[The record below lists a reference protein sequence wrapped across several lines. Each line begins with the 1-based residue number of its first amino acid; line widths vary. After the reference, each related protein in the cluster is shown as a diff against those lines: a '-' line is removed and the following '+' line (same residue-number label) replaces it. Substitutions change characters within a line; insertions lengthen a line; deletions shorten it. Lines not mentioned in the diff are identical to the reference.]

1 MNTPRSDGPESTI
14 DIFVLSVNETEVPLL
29 TEHLEEKG
37 YTVTLFIEGKTLLEA
52 LRVGKPD
59 LLIGD
64 ITTPDKETLEICR
77 QVKADDNLWDIP
89 VLVLTRVSRLSDLF
103 DVLDCNADN
112 FLPFPFDLPSGL
124 SVIESMLGT
133 PVERQMP
140 DKITTQFRIRHD
152 DHTYTVAAD
161 RRKLL
166 ELLLSSFEIAVNTSS
181 ALSHTK
187 TDLQTFSESAKYLE
201 DRVADQ
207 TRLIDTIQ
215 ATLHQKE
222 QKILLLTSEVEEK
235 EKLLAQKTRKA
246 VIVTDDGTVFQDK
259 KGTETS
265 HFSEITLL
273 RQQISELFKEV
284 ETTKTSLDAVRQE
297 LEEEKILCTSLECKL
312 ELVNQQ
318 KELVERSLR
327 SVTDEHTQLIS
338 ALEAERDRILSA
350 EREITS
356 VMQAKTQ
363 SEQELTQIIND
374 ITKREEQQAAD
385 LIRLKSE
392 LETEVTRR
400 VSAEDQVGS
409 LQQEKERSES
419 WIHQKSDDLKD
430 QLSDLRLQLE
440 TTRTALENEDN
451 TTKLLKEKLAE
462 IVAENEKTEM
472 RRKEELESDKA
483 TVIRLKHDLEEA
495 TALQEMLQR
504 DIDTLTIQNRALV
517 DELNLA
523 NQSRTQ
529 SDHQAHLLSDEL
541 KNARTAYDDDR
552 RLLQAADK
560 HIDALMQTLQST
572 EQDLRA
578 SVEERNTL
586 KELLENERKVRVT
599 AEDASHTAREE
610 REHLEQELRAVTE
623 DHARQENDRILRM
636 LNPEEELELVS
647 NQKKSLEKQ
656 VNSLTNEKIPAEQM
670 VMDLTHEPDRV
681 GYVNVENRVDLKTQE
696 DSFISV
702 DKKSHAWNQSFL
714 IEETPA
720 VKKEPA
726 QNIPGKEA
734 HFPVIPKSLAQVFS
748 RVTMPD
754 TQKSPGPEKKL
765 TSSRHTTQN
774 AEIIPEAVTDIINT
788 FNDDDLFEEN
798 YK

>member
-1 MNTPRSDGPESTI
+1 MNTPRSDETESTP
-14 DIFVLSVNETEVPLL
+14 DIFILSENETVVPRL

-37 YTVTLFIEGKTLLEA
+37 YTVTLFTDGNTLLEA

-64 ITTPDKETLEICR
+64 ISTLDTGTLEICR
-77 QVKADDNLWDIP
+77 RVKADDNLWVIP

-112 FLPFPFDLPSGL
+112 FLPLPFDLPSGL

-222 QKILLLTSEVEEK
+222 QKILTLTSEVEEK
-235 EKLLAQKTRKA
+235 QKLLAQKTRKA
-246 VIVTDDGTVFQDK
+246 LIVTDDGTVFQDK

-265 HFSEITLL
+265 AFSEIPLL

-284 ETTKTSLDAVRQE
+284 ETTKTSLDAARQE

-312 ELVNQQ
+312 ELVDQQ
-318 KELVERSLR
+318 KDLVERSLH
-327 SVTDEHTQLIS
+327 SITDEHTQLIS
-338 ALEAERDRILSA
+338 ALETERERVVSA
-350 EREITS
+350 EREIKT

-363 SEQELTQIIND
+363 SEQELTRIIND

-385 LIRLKSE
+385 LTRLTSE

-400 VSAEDQVGS
+400 ISAENQVGS
-409 LQQEKERSES
+409 LQQEKDR
-419 WIHQKSDDLKD
+419 WISVVQPKADELKD
-430 QLSDLRLQLE
+430 QTDDLRLQLE
-440 TTRTALENEDN
+440 TTRTALENEEN
-451 TTKLLKEKLAE
+451 ATKLLREKLAE
-462 IVAENEKTEM
+462 LVAENEKTEM
-472 RRKEELESDKA
+472 RRKEDQESDKA
-483 TVIRLKHDLEEA
+483 TVIRLKNDLEEA
-495 TALQEMLQR
+495 TALQKTLQK
-504 DIDTLTIQNRALV
+504 DIDTLAIQNKAV
-517 DELNLA
+517 MDELDLA

-529 SDHQAHLLSDEL
+529 SDHQVRLLSDEL
-541 KNARTAYDDDR
+541 KDVMTAYDNER
-552 RLLQAADK
+552 RLHQAADK
-560 HIDALMQTLQST
+560 SIDALAQTLQIT

-586 KELLENERKVRVT
+586 KQLLENERKVRVT
-599 AEDASHTAREE
+599 AEDASHTARRE
-610 REHLEQELRAVTE
+610 REHLEQELRTVTE
-623 DHARQENDRILRM
+623 EHARQENEGILRILN
-636 LNPEEELELVS
+636 LEEELELVS

-656 VNSLTNEKIPAEQM
+656 VNVLTSEKTPAEQT
-670 VMDLTHEPDRV
+670 VTNLTDEPD
-681 GYVNVENRVDLKTQE
+681 GAGFVNVENRVDLKKQE

-714 IEETPA
+714 IEETP
-720 VKKEPA
+720 VIKKEPA
-726 QNIPGKEA
+726 QNILVKEA
-734 HFPVIPKSLAQVFS
+734 HFPRIAGSLSQVFA

-754 TQKSPGPEKKL
+754 TQKSPGSEKKL
-765 TSSRHTTQN
+765 TASRHSTPD
-774 AEIIPEAVTDIINT
+774 AEIMPGAVSDIINT
-788 FNDDDLFEEN
+788 FSDDDLFEEH
-798 YK
+798 